1 MIVAGAGGQ
10 ARECLEILLENNSHA
25 SLCFF
30 DNTSATVPDLFAGR
44 YRVLRNAE
52 EVAAWFQ
59 KTGDR
64 SFMLGLGNPLYR
76 LKMLQLFESWGGI
89 LQSCIS
95 RHAVIGQAQ
104 TEIGTGA
111 TVAPGAVVTSNVKIG
126 KGVLLNVHASVS
138 HDSTVGDFVEIS
150 PGARITGRCSV
161 GSFTS
166 IGTNAC
172 ILPGVRVGE
181 NVVIGA
187 GSVVNKDVADNS
199 VVAGSPARLVRRQ
212 NPISAR

>member
-10 ARECLEILLENNSHA
+10 ARECLEILLENEDHH

-30 DNTSATVPDLFAGR
+30 DNTSANVPDLFAGK
-44 YRVLRNAE
+44 YRILRNAE
-52 EVAAWFQ
+52 EVAAWF
-59 KTGDR
+59 KDTGDR
-64 SFMLGLGNPLYR
+64 SFILGLGNPLYR
-76 LKMLQLFESWGGI
+76 LKVSRLFASWGGV
-89 LQSCIS
+89 LHSCIS
-95 RHAVIGQAQ
+95 NHAVIGRMQ
-104 TEIGTGA
+104 TEIGAGA
-111 TVAPGAVVTSNVKIG
+111 TVLPGAVVTANVKIG

-138 HDSTVGDFVEIS
+138 HDSTLGDFVEIS
-150 PGARITGRCSV
+150 PGARVTGRCSI

-172 ILPGVRVGE
+172 ILPGIKVGE

-199 VVAGSPARLVRRQ
+199 VLAGSPARLVRRQ
-212 NPISAR
+212 DPISGE